1 MRGVMLNQQIKPAW
15 LTLPSS
21 EIYTG
26 FSGRTIERR
35 IADNTLVSTFIK
47 PPGAKRG
54 RRLIS
59 RESIDKWLES
69 GIGESQEIPVGAIGN
84 RKAASAP

>member
-1 MRGVMLNQQIKPAW
+1 MRGVMANQLIKPAW
-15 LTLPSS
+15 LTYPSAN
-21 EIYTG
+21 IYTG
-26 FSGRTIERR
+26 LSGRTIERR
-35 IADNTLVSTFIK
+35 VADGTLVTTYIR

-69 GIGESQEIPVGAIGN
+69 GIGDCQVIPAGATGN
-84 RKAASAP
+84 RKGANAR